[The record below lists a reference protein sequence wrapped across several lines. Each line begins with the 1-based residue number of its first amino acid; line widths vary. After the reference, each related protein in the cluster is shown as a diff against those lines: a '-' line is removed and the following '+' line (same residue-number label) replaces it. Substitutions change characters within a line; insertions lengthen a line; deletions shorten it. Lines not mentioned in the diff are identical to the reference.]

1 MTSKPSPLNIAH
13 LFLLCCRMDLSTG
26 SMMVACR
33 SWPGVDGRVARNRV
47 PMNEGRRDR
56 DRQRRRLRNEGLE
69 NVFHK
74 GIPTSNPDF
83 MEEVGLDGA
92 CGKHHYWM
100 DSMCAVP
107 FFCPRCRVRVVFYC
121 FHFAT
126 VAKWLTDVYDAR
138 TGKMVDECRANLLGV

>member
-26 SMMVACR
+26 SMMLACR
-33 SWPGVDGRVARNRV
+33 SWPGVDGRAARNRV

-56 DRQRRRLRNEGLE
+56 DRQKRRLRNEGLE

-74 GIPTSNPDF
+74 GILTSDPDF
-83 MEEVGLDGA
+83 VEEVGLDGDFD
-92 CGKHHYWM
+92 KHDHWM

-107 FFCPRCRVRVVFYC
+107 FFCPRCRVRVVFCC
-121 FHFAT
+121 FHFAA
-126 VAKWLTDVYDAR
+126 VAEWLTDVCDAR
-138 TGKMVDECRANLLGV
+138 TGKMVDEHRVNLLGV

>member
-1 MTSKPSPLNIAH
+1 
-13 LFLLCCRMDLSTG
+13 
-26 SMMVACR
+26 
-33 SWPGVDGRVARNRV
+33 
-47 PMNEGRRDR
+47 MNEGRRDR

>member
-56 DRQRRRLRNEGLE
+56 DRQKRRLRNEGLQ
-69 NVFHK
+69 NLFHK

-83 MEEVGLDGA
+83 MEEVGLDVEFA
-92 CGKHHYWM
+92 KHDYWI
-100 DSMCAVP
+100 DSLCAVL
-107 FFCPRCRVRVVFYC
+107 FFCLRCRVRVVVYC
-121 FHFAT
+121 FHFT
-126 VAKWLTDVYDAR
+126 IVTMCLTDMYVAR
-138 TGKMVDECRANLLGV
+138 VERLEDC